1 MLVAVRGVR
10 VPVVVRMGEG
20 LGEEGVL
27 VGEWWVACLFDSCG
41 CFTDLLC
48 SYVHGC
54 MDRELDSGLG
64 VESGKYQTIVLN

>member
-10 VPVVVRMGEG
+10 VPVVVRMGER

-41 CFTDLLC
+41 CFAD
-48 SYVHGC
+48 
-54 MDRELDSGLG
+54 
-64 VESGKYQTIVLN
+64 